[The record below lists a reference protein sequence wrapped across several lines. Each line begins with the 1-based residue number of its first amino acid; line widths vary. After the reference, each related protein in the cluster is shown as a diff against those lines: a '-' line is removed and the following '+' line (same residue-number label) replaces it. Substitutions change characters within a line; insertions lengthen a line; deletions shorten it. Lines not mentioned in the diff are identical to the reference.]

1 MIPMSRVNRIL
12 QHHLYE
18 DYSIKNKLAEEK
30 RIYCRHGSDHGL
42 SVARIAYIYL
52 LENQESPSVKNS
64 ALKTDSGIAKEI
76 VYAAGILHDI
86 GRWVEYET
94 KEDHAQAGSRL
105 AEPILR
111 ESGYNDQEIAVI
123 RQGILEHRLDPAA
136 ARSELGQALARA
148 DDWARDCHNCESKAT
163 CYKYTKAMEEI
174 II

>member
-1 MIPMSRVNRIL
+1 MIPIPRVNQIL

-52 LENQESPSVKNS
+52 LENWDDSSGENSV
-64 ALKTDSGIAKEI
+64 LKADRGIAKEI

-94 KEDHAQAGSRL
+94 KEDHAQAGARL
-105 AEPILR
+105 AVPILR
-111 ESGYNDQEIAVI
+111 ESGYEEQEIEVI
-123 RQGILEHRLDPAA
+123 CQGILQHRLDPAA
-136 ARSELGQALARA
+136 AQSELGQALARA

-163 CYKYTKAMEEI
+163 CYKYTKDMEEI
-174 II
+174 LI